1 VEWSLP
7 CSMEPLTLPP
17 LSDRAARIL
26 VCMGDGEDRDCIAG
40 LLEDEGHVVC
50 SVGQLDGIL
59 ETVRLTL
66 PDLVL
71 LAVEL
76 PDGSGLEILGDLRM
90 LDPLRLMPI
99 ALIAPDGLDE
109 QLVAQCLLGGADD
122 VLDPSRRLELA
133 ARVAVQLRN
142 RRDRDLLRRA
152 QKERVRLID
161 DMHTDPLTG
170 VRNRRAADGALQ
182 APLDEEASTLLL
194 VIDIDHFKKV
204 NDTYGHAAGDDVLR
218 AVGRRLGRLARD
230 GDVVARY
237 GGEEFVVVIRDAP
250 TSIHRTIA
258 ERFHEGIRSLR
269 LRSPSGPQRVT
280 VSVGAISLGPAETD
294 AARAARPSTL
304 EPVFEAADQCL
315 YHAKRAGRDRVVL
328 LPFGEPLRRE
338 SGRPSAAPLE
348 RAP

>member
-1 VEWSLP
+1 
-7 CSMEPLTLPP
+7 MEPLTLPP

-26 VCMGDGEDRDCIAG
+26 VCMGESEVRDRIAG
-40 LLEDEGHVVC
+40 LLEDDGHVVC
-50 SVGQLDGIL
+50 SVGHLDGIL

-71 LAVEL
+71 LAVGL
-76 PDGSGLEILGDLRM
+76 PDGSGLEVLGDLRM

-99 ALIAPDGLDE
+99 GLIAEHGLEE

-122 VLDPSRRLELA
+122 VLDPTRLLELT

-152 QKERVRLID
+152 QKERVQLID

-170 VRNRRAADGALQ
+170 VRNRRVADGALH
-182 APLDEEASTLLL
+182 APLDEDSSALLL

-258 ERFHEGIRSLR
+258 ERFHGGIRSIR
-269 LRSPSGPQRVT
+269 LRSASGPPRIT
-280 VSVGAISLGPAETD
+280 VSVGAISLGPAATETE
-294 AARAARPSTL
+294 RVNRPRTL
-304 EPVFEAADQCL
+304 APLFEAADQCL
-315 YHAKRAGRDRVVL
+315 YHAKRTGRDRVVL

-338 SGRPSAAPLE
+338 SGRPSAAPVE
-348 RAP
+348 HSP

>member
-1 VEWSLP
+1 
-7 CSMEPLTLPP
+7 MEPLTLPP

-99 ALIAPDGLDE
+99 ALIAADGLDE

-170 VRNRRAADGALQ
+170 VRNRRAVDGALQ